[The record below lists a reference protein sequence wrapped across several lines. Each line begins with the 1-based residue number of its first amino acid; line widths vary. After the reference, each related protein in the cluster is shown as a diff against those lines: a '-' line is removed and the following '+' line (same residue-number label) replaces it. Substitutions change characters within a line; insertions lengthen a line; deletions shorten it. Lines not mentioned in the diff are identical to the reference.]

1 MLEDCHTSNKKGN
14 FEVQLTAKIESP
26 RIQVI
31 NRLMFKRS
39 RIIALSDFDLI
50 LDNLDLSNN
59 RAFNNRNLNIP
70 TLVILTFE

>member
-31 NRLMFKRS
+31 NRKMFKRN
-39 RIIALSDFDLI
+39 IIVVLSAFDL
-50 LDNLDLSNN
+50 NLDTLELTKVK
-59 RAFNNRNLNIP
+59 AFNNRNLNIP

>member
-31 NRLMFKRS
+31 NRMMFKRI

-50 LDNLDLSNN
+50 LDSLDLSNN